1 MSDSREYRKAGSST
15 KPTQLARLSK
25 SDNSSVRAQVANN
38 PYTHPDTLRAL
49 VHGRYELY
57 VEVAKNPATPM
68 DVLVYMIEYPKV
80 FKLRNEPKWRSTSA
94 GWKEIA
100 LRHHLT
106 QEVYDAFSQISIES
120 AADLAAN
127 IRGRCTNGTNRHN
140 PQVEG
145 ISPRLLF
152 MLASMKD
159 TRKLVLPNRSERWPS
174 IGELLAGYHFL
185 DERTMVVLAQNGD
198 QPTQAELINAQGK
211 SLPRSVALA
220 LAESDHTT
228 ILDWLRK
235 GSVLTESEK
244 SRVSERLEARPD
256 WMALEAERADA
267 EDKLRIAQEAEHA
280 EKLKRQKIV
289 DASGKVIQEAALD
302 SDVFDSPVEE
312 VFWEAYRK
320 SLPSSLDGLVA
331 QHVLGRFRL
340 DFAIPKKKIG
350 IEIDGFRYHASQEA
364 IMKDRQRQRAVEQQ
378 GWRIVRFAAKE
389 VFNDPKGCVK
399 QAADWVQ
406 DL

>member
-1 MSDSREYRKAGSST
+1 
-15 KPTQLARLSK
+15 
-25 SDNSSVRAQVANN
+25 
-38 PYTHPDTLRAL
+38 
-49 VHGRYELY
+49 
-57 VEVAKNPATPM
+57 
-68 DVLVYMIEYPKV
+68 
-80 FKLRNEPKWRSTSA
+80 
-94 GWKEIA
+94 
-100 LRHHLT
+100 
-106 QEVYDAFSQISIES
+106 
-120 AADLAAN
+120 
-127 IRGRCTNGTNRHN
+127 
-140 PQVEG
+140 
-145 ISPRLLF
+145 
-152 MLASMKD
+152 MKD

-302 SDVFDSPVEE
+302 SEVFDSRVEE

-320 SLPSSLDGLVA
+320 LLPSTLSGLVA
-331 QHVLGRFRL
+331 QHKFGHYRL
-340 DFAIPKKKIG
+340 DFAISKKKIG
-350 IEIDGFRYHASQEA
+350 IELDGFEYHSSQDA
-364 IMKDRQRQRAVEQQ
+364 IIKDRQRQRELEQQ
-378 GWRIVRFAAKE
+378 GWRITRFAAKE
-389 VFNDPKGCVK
+389 VFADPMGCVK
-399 QAADWVQ
+399 QAARWAGS
-406 DL
+406 L